1 MSFIE
6 ADDILPA
13 DTRAVLKAQ
22 KADIFATFHCVQIG
36 KIEKVTPDE
45 QTVEVTL
52 QIRRPATDGTSSAIP
67 LLVDVPYMVL
77 QGGGAYIDLPITAG
91 DYCIVLFNDRDID
104 TWWSTANMADPATNR
119 KHDLSD
125 GIAIVGLNPKTA
137 PKEMAGTSMGL
148 IAADKKVRIKNDIET
163 LFTLMGDLINAI
175 SGLTTY
181 GSPESHTVTAA
192 SKAALA
198 AIKTRFE
205 SLLEE

>member
-1 MSFIE
+1 MRP
-6 ADDILPA
+6 DDILPA
-13 DTRAVLKAQ
+13 NLPSLLDAQ
-22 KADIFATFHCVQIG
+22 KADIFSTFHCVQIG
-36 KIEKVTPDE
+36 KIEKVTPAE

-67 LLVDVPYMVL
+67 LLVDVPYFVL
-77 QGGGAYIDLPITAG
+77 QGGGAYIDMPISPG

-104 TWWSTANMADPATNR
+104 VWWSTANMADPATSR

-137 PKEMAGTSMGL
+137 PLEMAGTSLGL

-163 LFTLMGDLINAI
+163 LLTLMGDLIDAV

-181 GSPESHTVTAA
+181 GSPASHTVTAA
-192 SKAALA
+192 SQSALA

>member
-1 MSFIE
+1 MKPDE
-6 ADDILPA
+6 ILPA
-13 DTRAVLKAQ
+13 NTLSLLEAQ

-52 QIRRPATDGTSSAIP
+52 QIRRPAADGTSSAIP

-137 PKEMAGTSMGL
+137 VLPMAGTSLGL

-163 LFTLMGDLINAI
+163 LFTLMGDLIDAV

-181 GSPESHTVTAA
+181 GSPASHTVTA
-192 SKAALA
+192 SSQAALA

>member
-1 MSFIE
+1 MKPDE
-6 ADDILPA
+6 ILPA
-13 DTRAVLKAQ
+13 NTLSLLEAQ

-36 KIEKVTPDE
+36 KIEKVTPGE

-52 QIRRPATDGTSSAIP
+52 QIRRPAADGTSSAIP

-77 QGGGAYIDLPITAG
+77 QGGGAYIDMPITAG

-104 TWWSTANMADPATNR
+104 IWWSTANMADPATNR

-163 LFTLMGDLINAI
+163 LFTLMGDLIDAI

-192 SKAALA
+192 SKAALS

>member
-1 MSFIE
+1 MKSDE
-6 ADDILPA
+6 ILPA
-13 DTRAVLKAQ
+13 DLSDLLDAQRAL
-22 KADIFATFHCVQIG
+22 IFSTFNCIQIG
-36 KIEKVTPDE
+36 KIEKVTPGE

-52 QIRRPATDGTSSAIP
+52 QIKRPATDGTSSAIP
-67 LLVDVPYMVL
+67 LLVDVPYFVL
-77 QGGGAYIDLPITAG
+77 QGGGAYIDMPITPG

-104 TWWSTANMADPATNR
+104 TWWSTANMADPATSR

-125 GIAIVGLNPKTA
+125 GIAIVGINPKTDVL
-137 PKEMAGTSMGL
+137 EMAGTSIGL

-163 LFTLMGDLINAI
+163 LFTLMGDLIDAV

-181 GSPESHTVTAA
+181 GSPASHSVTAA

-198 AIKTRFE
+198 TIKTRFQ

>member
-1 MSFIE
+1 MKPDE
-6 ADDILPA
+6 ILPA
-13 DTRAVLKAQ
+13 NTLSLLEAQ

-52 QIRRPATDGTSSAIP
+52 QIRRPAADGTSSAIP

-125 GIAIVGLNPKTA
+125 GIAIVGLNPATS
-137 PKEMAGTSMGL
+137 PLEMAGTSVGL

-163 LFTLMGDLINAI
+163 LFTLMGDLIDAV
-175 SGLTTY
+175 SGITTY
-181 GSPESHTVTAA
+181 GSPASHTVTAA
-192 SKAALA
+192 SQAALA